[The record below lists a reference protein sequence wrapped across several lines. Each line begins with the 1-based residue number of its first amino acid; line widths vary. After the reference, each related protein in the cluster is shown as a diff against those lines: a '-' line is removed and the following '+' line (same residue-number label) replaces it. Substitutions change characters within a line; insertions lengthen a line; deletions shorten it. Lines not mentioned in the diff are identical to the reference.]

1 MKISHLSRPRYR
13 LIYRILALVIVVGA
27 LSSTPAP
34 ANVEPPPCQFGCI
47 HWVKGIGCLD
57 CQICCVDSR
66 ETSRARMI
74 STSEIVGPES
84 PVRINGARNAKD
96 NL

>member
-1 MKISHLSRPRYR
+1 MKISHLSQPRYR

-57 CQICCVDSR
+57 CKICFVDSR
-66 ETSRARMI
+66 GNFTC
-74 STSEIVGPES
+74 THDFDL
-84 PVRINGARNAKD
+84 RNCGTGVPGSD
-96 NL
+96 